1 MPFSLAK
8 YLLKVSCEYDMS
20 LMKKNIMINFIID
33 TAGEKIFLKIISDDT
48 EYINNNN
55 NCREN
60 FDKFVKIIFNFLEK
74 NNINLSEIDNIL
86 INQGPGKYTSIRSAI
101 SIAKA
106 LKISNKVNI
115 YGYYSSQIIDNN
127 YDILLNLLKEG
138 RLTKNFIQPKYS
150 I

>member
-1 MPFSLAK
+1 
-8 YLLKVSCEYDMS
+8 MS
-20 LMKKNIMINFIID
+20 LIKKNNMTNFIID
-33 TAGEKIFLKIISDDT
+33 TAGEKIFLKIISDDK

-60 FDKFVKIIFNFLEK
+60 FDKFVKLIFNFLEE
-74 NNINLSEIDNIL
+74 NNINLSKIDNIF

-106 LKISNKVNI
+106 LKISKKINI
-115 YGYYSSQIIDNN
+115 YGYYSTQITDNN
-127 YDILLNLLKEG
+127 YDILINLLKEG

-150 I
+150 N